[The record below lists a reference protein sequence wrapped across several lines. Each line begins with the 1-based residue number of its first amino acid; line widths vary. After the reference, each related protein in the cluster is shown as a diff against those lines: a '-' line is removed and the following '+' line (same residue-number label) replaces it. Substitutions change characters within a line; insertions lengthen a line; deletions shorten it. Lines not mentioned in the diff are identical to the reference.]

1 MEGMFLCCQSLFTT
15 NPTDWGATL
24 PALGYINEWKVG
36 KVTNMSRMFRG
47 CGVLQVSIGNWDVSN
62 VTNMAEMFRDCKIY
76 SKDIGDISKWK
87 VGNVTNM
94 HRMFNDCVFNQDLSV
109 WDVTRVTDA
118 EGMFLGC
125 NNIYTQHKPKFQPNV
140 ISTIG
145 SLNSKGG
152 RTARQRR
159 QKTPGKRT
167 TIRK

>member
-1 MEGMFLCCQSLFTT
+1 M
-15 NPTDWGATL
+15 
-24 PALGYINEWKVG
+24 
-36 KVTNMSRMFRG
+36 
-47 CGVLQVSIGNWDVSN
+47 LQVSIGNWDVSN

-76 SKDIGDISKWK
+76 SKDIGDISQWK

-94 HRMFNDCVFNQDLSV
+94 YRMFNGCEFNQDLSN

-125 NNIYTQHKPKFQPNV
+125 NIKNKPTKFQPKV

-145 SLNSKGG
+145 GSLKSKGG